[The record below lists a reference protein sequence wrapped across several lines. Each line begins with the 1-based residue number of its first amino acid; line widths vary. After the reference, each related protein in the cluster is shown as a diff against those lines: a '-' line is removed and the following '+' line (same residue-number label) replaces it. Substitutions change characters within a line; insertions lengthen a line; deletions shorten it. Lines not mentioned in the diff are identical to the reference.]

1 MLSAS
6 SFDKD
11 LYNQLKSTIEI
22 QKQLSQLNKEN
33 LEEIGYHII
42 QEISGNEEKIYIF
55 SHILL
60 DFAEYRPKNI
70 EIFSELFIYLQQMK
84 SSSNKL
90 DLLENFIVSFIHA
103 RTPPR
108 SSSLFLIRTLFLRN
122 AISFDLILKE
132 INLIINPDTE
142 LNVYKYRQ
150 YDDDILDP
158 DTYNNQEINLHRV
171 INWFYPEMLSS
182 YKGIIRLAKTSFKYF
197 FPSQYKNKI
206 QLEKMI
212 NSGYCL
218 DTLAEIIRK
227 DDIDSFIQIVSQ
239 SGENFD
245 INQRKKSTIFE
256 RSSLL
261 FHNPTLIQYSAF
273 FNSIKIFK
281 YLLLNNAKIESS
293 SNDYYSLA
301 DYAVAGGSIEI
312 IHILE
317 QKGIELYNSIPISIK
332 YYQNDIFQYILD
344 NCSSNQKPSKIT
356 SKKIKHDDL
365 NINDPLFY
373 YYDFDENKYYKN
385 VVKSYENKNMNQVD
399 LDELNEGQHPSVYK
413 INDHDKNIIFDYFD
427 IDSVYKAIIE
437 SNNYLALFILFD
449 HKMSIN
455 YGNKK
460 TILHYAI
467 RKGRF
472 FLVKLLLSAKFIDPY
487 IADSH
492 NDIPLMYSILYNRK
506 KIFLYMMKQP
516 KVLNSLT
523 NQDYIKMLFIC
534 NIGKCSKEIQV
545 CLFSKW
551 TIDLNQTHD
560 LISLIDLNQT
570 HDLLKILTFAP
581 FDSFKNQLQQA
592 IVHSFNVG
600 RDDLMRIFVCRA
612 IN

>member
-6 SFDKD
+6 SFDKA
-11 LYNQLKSTIEI
+11 LYNQLKSTIHI
-22 QKQLSQLNKEN
+22 QKQISQLNKEN

-55 SHILL
+55 PHILL

-90 DLLENFIVSFIHA
+90 DLLENFIVSFIHS
-103 RTPPR
+103 RTPSR

-142 LNVYKYRQ
+142 LNEYKYRQ

-158 DTYNNQEINLHRV
+158 DTYNNQAINLHRV

-212 NSGYCL
+212 NSGYGL
-218 DTLAEIIRK
+218 DTLAEIIQK

-239 SGENFD
+239 IGENFD
-245 INQRKKSTIFE
+245 INQRIKSTIFE
-256 RSSLL
+256 RNSILL
-261 FHNPTLIQYSAF
+261 HNPTLIQYSAF

-293 SNDYYSLA
+293 NNDYYSLA

-344 NCSSNQKPSKIT
+344 NCSSHQKPSEIP

-365 NINDPLFY
+365 SINDPLFY
-373 YYDFDENKYYKN
+373 YYDFDENKQYKN

-399 LDELNEGQHPSVYK
+399 LVELNE
-413 INDHDKNIIFDYFD
+413 
-427 IDSVYKAIIE
+427 
-437 SNNYLALFILFD
+437 
-449 HKMSIN
+449 
-455 YGNKK
+455 
-460 TILHYAI
+460 
-467 RKGRF
+467 
-472 FLVKLLLSAKFIDPY
+472 
-487 IADSH
+487 
-492 NDIPLMYSILYNRK
+492 
-506 KIFLYMMKQP
+506 
-516 KVLNSLT
+516 
-523 NQDYIKMLFIC
+523 
-534 NIGKCSKEIQV
+534 
-545 CLFSKW
+545 
-551 TIDLNQTHD
+551 
-560 LISLIDLNQT
+560 
-570 HDLLKILTFAP
+570 
-581 FDSFKNQLQQA
+581 
-592 IVHSFNVG
+592 
-600 RDDLMRIFVCRA
+600 
-612 IN
+612 